1 MLTWINFY
9 EPGHLPLMVTMSLEF
24 CFIIIHTF
32 SFSKKNF
39 SFPPVPCQGTL
50 KNKNRIQRKIIQIH
64 CKASLFKMLT
74 QALHKF
80 LAGLQTLTITCCC
93 LPLVFH
99 NSEIENSIK
108 LALMYTLIPAKQA
121 KLKLQSWISDN
132 PSFLTRYTLTSV
144 CIFSFLFSI
153 HLL

>member
-1 MLTWINFY
+1 MSFVYTTSIWPSNYHAKFSSIFGKNQIYQIQFKFCIMLTWINFY
-9 EPGHLPLMVTMSLEF
+9 EPGHFPLMVTMSLEF

-74 QALHKF
+74 IRLCVNFWQVCRH
-80 LAGLQTLTITCCC
+80 
-93 LPLVFH
+93 LPLHVV
-99 NSEIENSIK
+99 
-108 LALMYTLIPAKQA
+108 A
-121 KLKLQSWISDN
+121 
-132 PSFLTRYTLTSV
+132 FL
-144 CIFSFLFSI
+144 
-153 HLL
+153 